1 MKVLQLEE
9 VRKSYPTGHI
19 IQKKIEAL
27 KGISFYVEKGETFG
41 LLGHN
46 GAGKTT
52 TFKII
57 TSLITPDSGKVEI
70 LGGNPT
76 DLNVKKRI
84 GFLPENPY
92 FYTYLTPMEL
102 LMFYAG
108 LFEIPA
114 REAKDRARELLKLVK
129 MEKWSDVPI
138 RKFSKGMVQRI
149 GMAQALINN
158 PDLLILD
165 EPMTG
170 LDPVGRKEL
179 KDIILAIK
187 EQGKTIIFS
196 SHILSDVEMIC
207 DRVVILIRGRVERE
221 GNIRELLTEKAT
233 GYEIEIPFKYINWVK
248 ETNLPFHTGGGSIF
262 IEFDNRKDANTFL
275 RKAVTDNIEIIS
287 FLPRR
292 VQLEDLFMEEYKK
305 YEEDNSGNN

>member
-1 MKVLQLEE
+1 MKVLRLEK

-57 TSLITPDSGKVEI
+57 TSLITPDSGEVEI
-70 LGGNPT
+70 LGGNPA

-114 REAKDRARELLKLVK
+114 REARDRAMELLKLVK

-158 PDLLILD
+158 PELLILD

-179 KDIILAIK
+179 KEIILAIK

-221 GNIRELLTEKAT
+221 GNIRELLMEKAT

-275 RKAVTDNIEIIS
+275 RKAVNDSIEIIS
-287 FLPRR
+287 FLPHR